1 MAVAANV
8 MGTST
13 ADPVKSPQ
21 IFTIQFEINDACNLR
36 CIHCYHGNK
45 VIKES
50 PVTLERLFEDVEALH
65 QKLGPD
71 YQILIRLSGG
81 EVFVRKDLMDLLLKI
96 LIKGYATIM
105 LTNGTMVTPEN
116 AWEVLVR
123 GVALAQVSLDGPNAA
138 IHDQIRGK
146 GQFEKALQGIRTFVE
161 TGQPVSVSYT
171 MMHGLNDGPAHF
183 RAMLDLARQEH
194 IFKVSFSRI
203 FPQGDGLNIP
213 QYAYAD
219 GPHYKQVL
227 EDLLEVCRD
236 YPDLRLAIKDPL
248 ARNLE
253 TPFPNHVNLDI
264 CCYIKR
270 DYISV
275 AADGSVYAC
284 RKLGQSVGHLMEN
297 SLLEIWENSTLLQQM
312 ADRHL
317 YIKGKCQTCPIQME
331 CRGGCLAASY
341 GVTGQLFVPDPAC
354 WREEPAM

>member
-1 MAVAANV
+1 MAPVANF
-8 MGTST
+8 MT
-13 ADPVKSPQ
+13 AAAPVKSPQ

-36 CIHCYHGNK
+36 CIHCYHGTK

-50 PVTLERLFEDVEALH
+50 PVTLERLFEDVEELH
-65 QKLGPD
+65 QHLGAD

-105 LTNGTMVTPEN
+105 LTNGTLVTPEN

-123 GVALAQVSLDGPNAA
+123 GVALAQISLDGPNAE
-138 IHDQIRGK
+138 IHDLIRGK
-146 GQFEKALQGIRTFVE
+146 GQFDKALEGIRNFVE
-161 TGQPVSVSYT
+161 VGQPVSISYT
-171 MMHGLNDGPAHF
+171 LMQGLNDTPEHF
-183 RAMLDLARQEH
+183 RAMLELARREK

-219 GPHYKQVL
+219 GLHYKQVL
-227 EDLLEVCRD
+227 EELLKVCEA

-248 ARNLE
+248 VRNLT
-253 TPFPNHVNLDI
+253 TPIPAHVNLDI

-275 AADGSVYAC
+275 AANGSVYAC
-284 RKLGQSVGHLMEN
+284 RKLGQSVGNLMEQ
-297 SLLEIWENSTLLQQM
+297 SLLQIWENSTLLQQM

-341 GVTGQLFVPDPAC
+341 GITGQMFVPDPAC
-354 WREEPAM
+354 WREETAA